1 MRGQG
6 VSALRFAAGLVP
18 PWGWAVLVTVAL
30 AAGGAWCHRAGAA
43 AVQARWDR
51 AELDRERQA
60 NADRLRNANR
70 ALDASATH
78 ETERAALARNL
89 REARNAISTTLR
101 ASVSCPSSGRLA
113 DVVLPAAALAGVRDA
128 SGAERAP

>member
-1 MRGQG
+1 M
-6 VSALRFAAGLVP
+6 SALRFAAGLVP
-18 PWGWAVLVTVAL
+18 PWGWAGLLAVAL
-30 AAGGAWCHRAGAA
+30 AAGGVWCHRVGAA

-70 ALDASATH
+70 ALDASAKH
-78 ETERAALARNL
+78 ETDRAALARNL

-101 ASVSCPSSGRLA
+101 APISCPASGQLA

-128 SGAERAP
+128 AGADGRAP